1 MRHIIKGVDEMVRRK
16 ETEDKVLDVNAAMQG
31 SLVFSDPV
39 NLRINGRFEGNL
51 KTKGTLTI
59 GTKASVL
66 ADIDGENIII
76 SGYVKGKIRALYLVS
91 LTSSAN
97 VSADIDAP
105 RISIEEGA
113 VFNGKC
119 RMKGEKLNISELS
132 DYLSVEEDKIMEWVD
147 NGKIPV
153 EKDNE
158 RLLFDRKEVEAWI
171 GQNR

>member
-1 MRHIIKGVDEMVRRK
+1 MARRREEEEK
-16 ETEDKVLDVNAAMQG
+16 ILDVNAAMQG

-51 KTKGTLTI
+51 KTKGVLTI
-59 GTKASVL
+59 GNKATVL
-66 ADIDGENIII
+66 ADIDGEKIVI
-76 SGYVKGKIRALYLVS
+76 SGYVKGKIKALYLVS

-97 VSADIDAP
+97 VNADIESP
-105 RISIEEGA
+105 RVSIEEGA
-113 VFNGKC
+113 IFNGRC
-119 RMKGEKLNISELS
+119 IMKGEKLNISELS
-132 DYLSVEEDKIMEWVD
+132 DYLSVEENKIMEWVN

-158 RLLFDRKEVEAWI
+158 HLLFDRKEVEAWI